1 MGDHGGPGCGGLEGG
16 GGTGGGLL
24 LLLTAVARGCEGE
37 VVVCG
42 RVPLLRP
49 PDGEHEL
56 LDTGLHRHKEADSA
70 GVGPHGG
77 EGEGAC

>member
-1 MGDHGGPGCGGLEGG
+1 MEGG
-16 GGTGGGLL
+16 WGRSGSGLL

-37 VVVCG
+37 VVVGG

-56 LDTGLHRHKEADSA
+56 LDAGLHRHKEADSA
-70 GVGPHGG
+70 GVGPHGDEG
-77 EGEGAC
+77 GEGAC

>member
-1 MGDHGGPGCGGLEGG
+1 M
-16 GGTGGGLL
+16 
-24 LLLTAVARGCEGE
+24 
-37 VVVCG
+37 VVGG

-70 GVGPHGG
+70 GVGPHGDGDADWSLVTVTQCSDCG
-77 EGEGAC
+77 EDADTHQSH